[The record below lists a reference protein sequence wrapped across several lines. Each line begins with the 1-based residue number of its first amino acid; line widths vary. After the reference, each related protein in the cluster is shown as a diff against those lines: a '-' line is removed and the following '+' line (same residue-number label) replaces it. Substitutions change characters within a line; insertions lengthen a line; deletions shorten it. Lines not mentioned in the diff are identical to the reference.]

1 MEQLLVRLG
10 ATDTD
15 PISWLVWST
24 QEEEII
30 ASGELPNA
38 LALSTLAER
47 VGQRPVI
54 ALAPSSDILLKWV
67 TLPPRAGRKVLS
79 ALPFMLEDELA
90 TDITEQF
97 FAIGPKNGD
106 QQAVAVVS
114 HDKMTMWQQWLSNA
128 GLFCDTLIP
137 DVLAVPVTEN
147 GWSILTLGEQLLVR
161 QDSFKGMQGE
171 QTWLLPMLSHFASQ
185 QEEAVTITNYAGLAL
200 DGMPNTTISEAPLEL
215 PMHVLAKEALA
226 SKFNLYQGE
235 YKVKRKRS
243 SGLSQWRTAAVL
255 AVIVLATSLIDKTV
269 TLYQLESQN
278 AALKADINA
287 AVKAGFPNLG
297 MVRNVKLKL
306 QSELAKLEQGGGDAS
321 MLIMLDQ
328 LTPAF
333 AATKITPQT
342 LRFDSTRT
350 EIRIQAQ
357 GKNFEALEQFRKLA
371 ESAGFVVEQGAF
383 NNRDNGVVG
392 TVSIRSAS

>member
-90 TDITEQF
+90 TDISEQF

-114 HDKMTMWQQWLSNA
+114 HDKMSMWQQWLSNA

-200 DGMPNTTISEAPLEL
+200 DDMPNTTISEAPLEL
-215 PMHVLAKEALA
+215 PMHVLTKEALA

-357 GKNFEALEQFRKLA
+357 GKNFEALEQFKKLA

>member
-54 ALAPSSDILLKWV
+54 ALAPGSDILLKWV

-90 TDITEQF
+90 TDISEQF

-114 HDKMTMWQQWLSNA
+114 HDKMRMWQQWLSNA

-215 PMHVLAKEALA
+215 PMHVLTKEALA

-269 TLYQLESQN
+269 TLYKLESQN

-297 MVRNVKLKL
+297 IVRNVKLKL